1 MCKYGVIDTQEVHG
15 KSYTEYHWPTGHI
28 CSDIVVAEHQE
39 GDTNLQEMDCVLLSQ
54 GRMYSGI
61 VNKTKTWNNTVRL
74 IVS

>member
-1 MCKYGVIDTQEVHG
+1 MQAMVAISADKVTAPRWKRQTTVI
-15 KSYTEYHWPTGHI
+15 SLPSGHI
-28 CSDIVVAEHQE
+28 FPLVCSLEE
-39 GDTNLQEMDCVLLSQ
+39 ELLSQ